1 MLFVLN
7 SGLYVMARHLL
18 LVLSISATDVT
29 MAEITVIC
37 LKVDIVIPVITFT
50 LSSFN
55 SNSEQVHNSNT
66 IIWEPNSNV
75 TNENVFSYP
84 RYNESMFVQMLYM

>member
-66 IIWEPNSNV
+66 IIWEPNSKV
-75 TNENVFSYP
+75 TNEYVFSYP